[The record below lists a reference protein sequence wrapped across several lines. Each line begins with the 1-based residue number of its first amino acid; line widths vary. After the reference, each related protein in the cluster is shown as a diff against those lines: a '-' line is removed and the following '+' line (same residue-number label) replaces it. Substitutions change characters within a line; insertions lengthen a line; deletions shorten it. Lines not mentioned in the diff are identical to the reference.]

1 MSSNALAP
9 SIGISPDS
17 ILQGLSALWVS
28 GILSAGVRLNLFGA
42 LADGAKNATALG
54 AAIGAPERSTRMLC
68 DALSALGYLA
78 KSDDGYANTEV
89 TGAFLDPAKPTFV
102 GGMTHIFN
110 SPMMW
115 SEFGRMADVVKHGGT
130 LMDRNAL
137 TPDHEFWHVFA
148 ENTLAMAI
156 PNAHAIA
163 EALPE
168 LGIAPPLRI
177 LDIACGTGGYGIT
190 LAQRFPGS
198 SITFADWPTVLDRT
212 AVNAGRFGV
221 GDQCEYKPGDLF
233 TTDYGSDYDLVVLA
247 NIHHHFNEADCIRIN
262 QVAKKALKPGGA
274 AVVVDFIPEEGRVGN
289 PMPLMFALVMLMWT
303 PEGDTRTESEYRR
316 TFEAAGFARFDP
328 RPTPSPQRL
337 LFAR

>member
-1 MSSNALAP
+1 MSSNAPATAP
-9 SIGISPDS
+9 GAGPES

-28 GILSAGVRLNLFGA
+28 GILSAGVRLNVFGA
-42 LADGAKNATALG
+42 LTGGPMNAAALG
-54 AAIGAPERSTRMLC
+54 TAIGAPERSTRMLC

-78 KSDDGYANTEV
+78 KNGESYANTE
-89 TGAFLDPAKPTFV
+89 TTNTFLDPAKPTFV

-115 SEFGRMADVVKHGGT
+115 SEFGRMAEVVKHGGT
-130 LMDRNAL
+130 LLDHNAL

-148 ENTLAMAI
+148 EHTLALAI

-163 EALPE
+163 DALPD

-177 LDIACGTGGYGIT
+177 LDIACGTGGFGIT

-198 SITFADWPTVLDRT
+198 RITFADWPTVLDRT
-212 AVNAGRFGV
+212 AMNAGRFGV
-221 GDQCEYKPGDLF
+221 GDRCEYKPGDLF

-247 NIHHHFNEADCIRIN
+247 NIHHHFNDADCIRIN
-262 QVAKKALKPGGA
+262 EVAKKALKPGGA

-303 PEGDTRTESEYRR
+303 PEGDTRTESQYRES
-316 TFEAAGFARFDP
+316 FEAAGFTRCDA